1 MGGIFKF
8 YWLWIKEAGHGSLVI
23 ANAWQGIWGI
33 LALWAFGYW
42 RGGPVMIPDKVD
54 EYALVFLFASLSAT
68 WLGVFLFQFSVVPAK
83 LYWAEH
89 ARVQN
94 LSEELKVAQK
104 QTSADDTKWTI
115 KDLFYHIDHDYLENK
130 SWEKIGDN
138 LRDALSEGR
147 LTMWGRL
154 KETDSGPWVGPR
166 AALAPIEKIYW
177 YKAYF
182 TYFFFHEQA
191 TDGVHCYADRKTGR
205 PAYTDLQVSRNEALA
220 AFPGDPDD
228 IADSYPNIR
237 LADSPTAM
245 DLLNGRERPKLIGL
259 LSSGKLC
266 AWARISASLSSDLFP
281 MNGSIWKTH
290 SLMFLAKGDDPK
302 AINQTF
308 LRPRGNQNS
317 SHYDICLNHAQL
329 KRVWPDLQISQSR
342 CDVGR

>member
-1 MGGIFKF
+1 
-8 YWLWIKEAGHGSLVI
+8 
-23 ANAWQGIWGI
+23 
-33 LALWAFGYW
+33 
-42 RGGPVMIPDKVD
+42 
-54 EYALVFLFASLSAT
+54 
-68 WLGVFLFQFSVVPAK
+68 
-83 LYWAEH
+83 
-89 ARVQN
+89 
-94 LSEELKVAQK
+94 LKVSQK
-104 QTSADDTKWTI
+104 PGADGAKWTI

-130 SWEKIGDN
+130 SWEKIGDD

-154 KETDSGPWVGPR
+154 KETDSGSWVGPR
-166 AALAPIEKIYW
+166 AALAPIEKTYW

-191 TDGVHCYADRKTGR
+191 ADSVHCYADRKTGR

-220 AFPGDPDD
+220 AFPGEPDD
-228 IADSYPNIR
+228 VADSYPNVR

-266 AWARISASLSSDLFP
+266 AWARISANLSSDLFP
-281 MNGSIWKTH
+281 MDGNIWKTH
-290 SLMFLAKGDDPK
+290 SLIFLAKGDDPK
-302 AINQTF
+302 AINQTY
-308 LRPRGNQNS
+308 LRPRGTQNS
-317 SHYDICLNHAQL
+317 SHYDICLNYAQL